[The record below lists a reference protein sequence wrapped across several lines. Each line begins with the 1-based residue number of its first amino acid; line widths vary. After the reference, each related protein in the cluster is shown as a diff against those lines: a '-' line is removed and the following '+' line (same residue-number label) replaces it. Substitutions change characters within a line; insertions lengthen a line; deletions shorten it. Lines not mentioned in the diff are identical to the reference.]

1 MKGRWSMLKQ
11 ELLTSLLT
19 ENNGILKTSDAIN
32 ANISKP
38 YFVECVKR
46 LNLKRVSHGIYM
58 ADNAWRDEMYLLQL
72 RLNSAIFS
80 HETALYLLNLSERE
94 PLQFSITMKAGY
106 NSSKLKQEGI
116 KVYTIKPDLFEVG
129 LVNLDSPNGN
139 ILRTYNAERTV
150 CDLIR
155 SRSNIEIQD
164 LQSAIKGY
172 TKLKKKNLPLLMR
185 YAKMFRVEKLL
196 RQYLEVLI

>member
-1 MKGRWSMLKQ
+1 MKGRWSVLKQ
-11 ELLTSLLT
+11 ELLTSLLI

-38 YFVECVKR
+38 YFLEYVKR

-58 ADNAWRDEMYLLQL
+58 ADDAWCDEMYLLQL

-80 HETALYLLNLSERE
+80 HESALYLLNLSERE

-129 LVNLDSPNGN
+129 FVNLDSPNGN
-139 ILRTYNAERTV
+139 VLRTYNAERTV

-172 TKLKKKNLPLLMR
+172 TKLREKNLPLLMR

>member
-1 MKGRWSMLKQ
+1 MLKQ
-11 ELLTSLLT
+11 ELLTSLLI

-38 YFVECVKR
+38 YFLEYVKR

-58 ADNAWRDEMYLLQL
+58 ADDAWRDEMYLLQL

-80 HETALYLLNLSERE
+80 HESALYLLNLSERE

-116 KVYTIKPDLFEVG
+116 KVYTVKPDLFEVG
-129 LVNLDSPNGN
+129 LVNSNSPNGN
-139 ILRTYNAERTV
+139 VLRTYNAERTV

-172 TKLKKKNLPLLMR
+172 TRLEQKNLPLLMR

>member
-1 MKGRWSMLKQ
+1 MKGRWGMLKQ
-11 ELLTSLLT
+11 ELLTSLLI

-38 YFVECVKR
+38 YFLEYVKR

-58 ADNAWRDEMYLLQL
+58 ADDAWRDEMYLLQL

-80 HETALYLLNLSERE
+80 HESALYLLNLSERE

-116 KVYTIKPDLFEVG
+116 KVYTVKPDLFEVG
-129 LVNLDSPNGN
+129 LVNSNSPNGN
-139 ILRTYNAERTV
+139 VLRTYNAERTV

-172 TKLKKKNLPLLMR
+172 TRLEQKNLPLLMR

>member
-1 MKGRWSMLKQ
+1 MLKQ
-11 ELLTSLLT
+11 ELLTSLLI

-38 YFVECVKR
+38 YFLEYVKR

-58 ADNAWRDEMYLLQL
+58 ADDAWRDEMYLLQL

-80 HETALYLLNLSERE
+80 HESALYLLNLSERE

-116 KVYTIKPDLFEVG
+116 KVYTVKPDLFEVG

-139 ILRTYNAERTV
+139 VLRTYNAERTV

-172 TKLKKKNLPLLMR
+172 TKIEQKNLPLLMR